1 LNLDKEKLILNEAGF
16 SKAGGGQN
24 GGPGVWPLVV
34 EASFCIDFLVTFSSR
49 KKQLGR
55 RGYERYKFTC
65 IWCFK
70 RPLDR
75 CATVRTTTKGGSRF
89 HLNDNDFLPEIFRR
103 KGLNKL

>member
-1 LNLDKEKLILNEAGF
+1 LHKAVF

-55 RGYERYKFTC
+55 RGYER
-65 IWCFK
+65 
-70 RPLDR
+70 
-75 CATVRTTTKGGSRF
+75 
-89 HLNDNDFLPEIFRR
+89 H
-103 KGLNKL
+103 

>member
-49 KKQLGR
+49 KPRSSL
-55 RGYERYKFTC
+55 
-65 IWCFK
+65 
-70 RPLDR
+70 
-75 CATVRTTTKGGSRF
+75 RTF
-89 HLNDNDFLPEIFRR
+89 E
-103 KGLNKL
+103 NKN